1 MINYNFDF
9 EQEYGRKLTFKE
21 REYSAEGKKSRVLT
35 TPYKKKNY
43 NKVLK
48 FWRKYPGKYWGIQT

>member
-21 REYSAEGKKSRVLT
+21 REYSAEKEKVKIITIS
-35 TPYKKKNY
+35 YKKKNY
-43 NKVLK
+43 NKVLI
-48 FWRKYPGKYWGIQT
+48 F